1 MAQTIRV
8 MTEADFPAVDY
19 LLQVAYA
26 SSRTYVGRLRRQLA
40 LQPDG
45 WLIAERDGAMV
56 GVGGI
61 TAMGSV
67 GYIGL
72 VGTAPAAQRQGIA
85 TALMRALMAVGEGAG
100 CTCLLLDA
108 SNAGKPLYER
118 LGFETVDTVT
128 VWRREADS
136 STGLSGDKFADEQG
150 IALLPYTQESVAQVA
165 AFDASGYGAGRERVV
180 ASFLADDPA
189 LVRLARDT
197 AGVIQGYLIL
207 QADGDA
213 IGPWLATSPSAA
225 RALLAWALSFA
236 GAHTLITQTPGA
248 NQDGAELLTD
258 AGFTP
263 IRSLTHMRRG
273 APLSPTRRQ
282 IVYSQANLALG

>member
-1 MAQTIRV
+1 MAQTIRM

-26 SSRTYVGRLRRQLA
+26 HSRTYVGWLRRQLA

-100 CTCLLLDA
+100 
-108 SNAGKPLYER
+108 
-118 LGFETVDTVT
+118 
-128 VWRREADS
+128 
-136 STGLSGDKFADEQG
+136 
-150 IALLPYTQESVAQVA
+150 
-165 AFDASGYGAGRERVV
+165 RERVV

-213 IGPWLATSPSAA
+213 IGPWLATSPAAA